1 MVLPVQEDSSNHR
14 PFMSSGCGCS
24 LDIADAVQRQQKTQ
38 ILWMILGILLVFL
51 IAELAT
57 GLWSHSLSLL
67 ADAEHLVSDIAA
79 LGLTLLASWL
89 AQRPAAGQ
97 ATFAYRRAEILVA
110 LANGLSLFAIAGLI
124 AWEAVARFQAP
135 EPLLGLP
142 MLVGAGIGLAV
153 NSLNI
158 ALLHQHSHDDLN
170 LRGAFLHVVA
180 DAISSVG
187 VILAALAVYFLN
199 WLWMDAIA
207 SLLVAGLTALSAIP
221 LVRESLEILME
232 CAPRSIKP
240 VEVIASLKSF
250 TTVYQVE
257 KLHIWTITSGQ
268 VMLCAHLTV
277 ESLNAQERDRLL
289 KQLQD
294 HLRQEFGIN
303 ESILQ
308 LTSRDIAIALHP
320 LFNNNLVSMLSSR
333 RIDSMRQRKNG

>member
-1 MVLPVQEDSSNHR
+1 MVLLVQGDSGNHR
-14 PFMSSGCGCS
+14 PFIGAGCGC
-24 LDIADAVQRQQKTQ
+24 LDIADVVQRRQKTQ
-38 ILWMILGILLVFL
+38 ILWMILGLLLVFFF
-51 IAELAT
+51 AELAT

-67 ADAEHLVSDIAA
+67 ADAEHLISDIAA

-110 LANGLSLFAIAGLI
+110 LANGLSLLAIAGLI
-124 AWEAVARFQAP
+124 AWEAVGRFQAP

-207 SLLVAGLTALSAIP
+207 SLLVAGLTAISAIP

-232 CAPRSIKP
+232 CAPRSIRP
-240 VEVIASLKSF
+240 VDVTASLQSF
-250 TTVYQVE
+250 TAVHQVE

-277 ESLNAQERDRLL
+277 ESLNVQERDRLL
-289 KQLQD
+289 KQLQA
-294 HLRQEFGIN
+294 HLKQEFGIS

-308 LTSRDIAIALHP
+308 LTSRVTSVALHP

-333 RIDSMRQRKNG
+333 RSDSVRQQKNG